1 MGTSK
6 TPKLKAWA
14 SVKSVRAATRL
25 KRSVSSS
32 SASSRALRKTK
43 ARLMRLDAR
52 ERPRRARDRRWRL
65 RGEANGVRVFVE
77 ESCRSWT
84 FNVVPLVVSV
94 VAFGL
99 HRFQYIP
106 SPFLLIIAIL
116 LLVMTDASMGKWR
129 ITGRVRAD
137 VRVEA
142 SPETAFAF
150 LAASDPS
157 VKREWSAW
165 FEHHRVRSLSLI
177 HI

>member
-1 MGTSK
+1 MGTTKS
-6 TPKLKAWA
+6 PKLKAWA

-77 ESCRSWT
+77 ESCRRSWK

-94 VAFGL
+94 VAFATAPVPVHTL
-99 HRFQYIP
+99 RC
-106 SPFLLIIAIL
+106 LL
-116 LLVMTDASMGKWR
+116 
-129 ITGRVRAD
+129 
-137 VRVEA
+137 
-142 SPETAFAF
+142 
-150 LAASDPS
+150 
-157 VKREWSAW
+157 
-165 FEHHRVRSLSLI
+165 
-177 HI
+177 